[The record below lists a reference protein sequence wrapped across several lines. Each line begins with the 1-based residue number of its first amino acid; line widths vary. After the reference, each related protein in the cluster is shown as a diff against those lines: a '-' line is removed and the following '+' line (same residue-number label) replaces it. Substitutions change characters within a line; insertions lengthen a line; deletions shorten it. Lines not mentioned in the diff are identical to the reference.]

1 MKRTNPGIIAR
12 TILIVLPLVAAAG
25 PSSAAPVEPAGW
37 YAGDMHVHRSCGG
50 SPEAVSSLYTKMSTN
65 NLAAISLLA
74 DMGNGEVQD
83 PKTDLPLVNGQD
95 DPSYSGRIV
104 HWDTEWHW
112 DATYSQYAHQALGGH
127 IVALGLTGAQ
137 QLWYEYTYPV
147 LNWARQQGGIA
158 GFAHMQYLD
167 NGIPQSLNCCI
178 PIEYPVEVALGSAD
192 FISEDVNGSDTAIQ
206 AYYRLLNTGF
216 RPSLAAGTD
225 YPCGVSTLGS
235 MLTYAKVANGQMT
248 YRNWIEAIKA
258 GRTVVSRNGHKEF
271 LNLKVNN
278 TAGPGDEISLSAAAS
293 LPASVVWTA
302 SQKYTGTIQLL
313 RNGVVIA
320 SKQATVPANGSVT
333 LSATAPADDKSS
345 WLAARR
351 TGNNGHVLHT
361 SAVFVTVA
369 GKPVRVS
376 ASDAQFYADWMDN
389 LLTKTSP
396 GGAWNGYFPTQ
407 LPEAQARYRA
417 AKAIYQ
423 QRVTEAGGTPP
434 PPGGGPTKI
443 AGPQSIFVSQLPTLY
458 ENDAAYELG
467 TTFFV
472 DFPGKITA
480 ARLFTHSAEAGSHT
494 VRIWRRS
501 DGTLVGGPYTWNL
514 SGSAGWK
521 TLTLPTP
528 GVAVAANTNYVVAI
542 SNGPDRY
549 YAEQPNGLDAT
560 ITNGNLHAVAGGG
573 VWTNAIGTMPTQV
586 WQNTN
591 YFRDVVFVAD

>member
-1 MKRTNPGIIAR
+1 MKRANPRILAR
-12 TILIVLPLVAAAG
+12 SILIVLPLVAAAG
-25 PSSAAPVEPAGW
+25 LSSAAPVEPAGW

-83 PKTDLPLVNGQD
+83 PATDLPRVNGQD
-95 DPSYSGRIV
+95 DPISTPARIV

-127 IVALGLTGAQ
+127 IVALGLSGASQ
-137 QLWYEYTYPV
+137 IWQEYTFPI
-147 LNWARQQGGIA
+147 LDWARQQGGIA
-158 GFAHMQYLD
+158 GFAHMQYLGT
-167 NGIPQSLNCCI
+167 GIPQTLNCCI

-192 FISEDVNGSDTAIQ
+192 FISEDVTGSDTAIQ

-216 RPSLAAGTD
+216 RPGFAAGTD

-235 MLTYAKVANGQMT
+235 LLTYVKVAGGQMN
-248 YRNWIEAIKA
+248 YRNWIDGIKA

-278 TAGPGDEISLSAAAS
+278 TAGPGDEAKLSGAAS
-293 LPASVVWTA
+293 LPVSATWTA
-302 SQKYTGTIQLL
+302 SQKFSGTIQLL
-313 RNGVVIA
+313 RNGVVVA
-320 SKQATVPANGSVT
+320 SKTATVPANGSVT
-333 LSATAPADDKSS
+333 LTATTNFDKSG

-351 TGNNGHVLHT
+351 MGSNGHMVHT
-361 SAVFVTVA
+361 GAVFVTVNNL
-369 GKPVRVS
+369 PVRVS
-376 ASDAQFYADWMDN
+376 ASDAQFYVDWMDN
-389 LLTKTSP
+389 LLAKTSP
-396 GGAWNGYFPTQ
+396 GGEWNSYFPTQ
-407 LPEAQARYRA
+407 LAAAQARYQS

-423 QRVTEAGGTPP
+423 QIATEAGGTTP

-443 AGPQSIFVSQLPTLY
+443 EGPQSIFTGQSPTLY

-467 TTFFV
+467 TTFSV
-472 DFPGKITA
+472 DFPGNITA
-480 ARLFTHSAEAGSHT
+480 VRLFTNSAEGGTHT
-494 VRIWRRS
+494 VRLWNRVSGALI
-501 DGTLVGGPYTWNL
+501 GGPFTWTIP
-514 SGSAGWK
+514 SGTAGWK
-521 TLTLPTP
+521 TLTLPAP
-528 GVAVAANTNYVVAI
+528 VHINANTNYVVAI

-560 ITNGNLHAVAGGG
+560 ITSGNLHAVAGGG
-573 VWTNAIGTMPTQV
+573 LWTNAIGTMPTQV